1 MAGDRD
7 GTGGFQLADDL
18 INDLEA
24 ALHGFV
30 LLIFL
35 LQFLEER
42 DDTVALGDGIVQ
54 LEPDARGV
62 F

>member
-1 MAGDRD
+1 MHAIRPHVAGDRD

-18 INDLEA
+18 INDLERRFT
-24 ALHGFV
+24 GFV

-42 DDTVALGDGIVQ
+42 
-54 LEPDARGV
+54 
-62 F
+62 